1 MKKLLL
7 LQPLCVYSFLFSFQ
21 VEESLAGLIH
31 HHLITDKKYKNV
43 ITEYHLDLDLILNR
57 KRFQKYVYFAKLKCG
72 DIAELIIETLLLNGC
87 DILSH
92 VAKGVTDRLEVDDNE
107 EEERP
112 DGLIVI
118 QKCRDLVMGHFIKRV
133 QNPFKETE
141 EIEEKELF
149 AIPSGNAYN
158 R

>member
-1 MKKLLL
+1 M
-7 LQPLCVYSFLFSFQ
+7 CLFTFQ
-21 VEESLAGLIH
+21 VKESLAVLIH
-31 HHLITDKKYKNV
+31 HHLITHKKYKND
-43 ITEYHLDLDLILNR
+43 ITEYHLELDLILNR
-57 KRFQKYVYFAKLKCG
+57 KRFQKYVYFAKLKFG

-92 VAKGVTDRLEVDDNE
+92 VAKRVTDRLEVDDNE

>member
-1 MKKLLL
+1 M
-7 LQPLCVYSFLFSFQ
+7 
-21 VEESLAGLIH
+21 
-31 HHLITDKKYKNV
+31 
-43 ITEYHLDLDLILNR
+43 ILNR
-57 KRFQKYVYFAKLKCG
+57 KKFQKYVYFAKLKFG

-107 EEERP
+107 EEDWP

-118 QKCRDLVMGHFIKRV
+118 QKCRDLVRGHFIKRV